1 MKLKYKLDEIDTKE
15 LETKFV
21 TSYIFKAVDKQYDGL
36 SPIRVGGEN
45 SKQIL
50 ENLGLPDSV
59 GDVIEVDFSP
69 KQTQNRLSV
78 GGEDGVQDKRTS
90 RKTRN

>member
-1 MKLKYKLDEIDTKE
+1 MKLKYKLEEIDTKE
-15 LETKFV
+15 KETKFI
-21 TSYIFKAVDKQYDGL
+21 TSYIYKAVDKQYDGL

-69 KQTQNRLSV
+69 KQTQSRLSRSDDV
-78 GGEDGVQDKRTS
+78 GVQDKGKARRS
-90 RKTRN
+90 RA

>member
-69 KQTQNRLSV
+69 KQTQSKLGRGESV
-78 GGEDGVQDKRTS
+78 GVQDKGTS
-90 RKTRN
+90 GRS

>member
-21 TSYIFKAVDKQYDGL
+21 TSYIFKAVDEQYDGL

-50 ENLGLPDSV
+50 ENLGLPDSI
-59 GDVIEVDFSP
+59 GDIIEVDF
-69 KQTQNRLSV
+69 KAKNVQTEL
-78 GGEDGVQDKRTS
+78 GK
-90 RKTRN
+90 K